1 MSLRW
6 VLPALVALAGCTSP
20 SAEQRS
26 APSARESLRIVHGGA
41 GWGEV
46 SGQPSV
52 FHEALIRAL
61 PGVQVEIID
70 SSASVANAFMLQR
83 REVDA
88 AFIFADVAYVAS
100 VGQLP
105 GMTEPFEDIRA
116 IAELPTRALQVL
128 VGPRSS
134 VRSIRHLRGR
144 RVSLGPPG
152 SGAALTAELALNAF
166 GVGLDEVHAERLPFR
181 EGARRVVDGS
191 LDAAFWNGA
200 FPNDNI
206 ATATLRGAR
215 LLEVVGAPIERFRAE
230 YPFLKPTEIPPGTY
244 DGVTHPVHTVGVD
257 GIFVARADL
266 DERLVYRLTRAFFD
280 TVAVVWKDVPGLH
293 GVSIGRAPSTPVPLH
308 PGAARYYREWELRR

>member
-6 VLPALVALAGCTSP
+6 VLPTLVALAGCTSP

-26 APSARESLRIVHGGA
+26 APRPSLRIVHGGP

-46 SGQPSV
+46 NGEPAL
-52 FHEALIRAL
+52 FHDALARAL
-61 PGVQVEIID
+61 PGVQVDILD
-70 SSASVANAFMLQR
+70 SSASVTNALMLQR

-100 VGQLP
+100 IGQLP
-105 GMTEPFEDIRA
+105 GMTEPFEGIRA

-128 VGPRSS
+128 VGPRSPI
-134 VRSIRHLRGR
+134 RSIRDLRGR

-166 GVGLDEVHAERLPFR
+166 GVALDDLHAERLPFR
-181 EGARRVVDGS
+181 DGARRVVDGT

-206 ATATLRGAR
+206 AGATLRGAR
-215 LLEVVGAPIERFRAE
+215 LLEVVGEPIERFRAA
-230 YPFLKPTEIPPGTY
+230 YPFLEPTEIPAGTY
-244 DGVTHPVHTVGVD
+244 DGVTQPVHTVGVD

-266 DERLVYRLTRAFFD
+266 DERLVYRLTRAFFE
-280 TVAVVWKDVPGLH
+280 TVAIVWKDVPGLH
-293 GVSIGRAPSTPVPLH
+293 GVSIGRAPSTPIPLH